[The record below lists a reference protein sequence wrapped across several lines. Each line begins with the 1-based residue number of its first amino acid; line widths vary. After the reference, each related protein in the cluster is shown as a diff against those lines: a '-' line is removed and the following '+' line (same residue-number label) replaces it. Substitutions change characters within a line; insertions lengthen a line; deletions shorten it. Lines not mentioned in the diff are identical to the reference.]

1 MPRALSE
8 RSNHLSIDAPAIVF
22 AHCVHECRIAYL
34 LSITFQGSRIERIET
49 MTLRPAPQRP
59 FQIIDRIAGEYE
71 PAAKV
76 PHFRFGSKAEPLR
89 RPILVCFRPESGHP
103 DRYC

>member
-8 RSNHLSIDAPAIVF
+8 RSSHLSIDAPAIVF

-76 PHFRFGSKAEPLR
+76 THFRFSSKTKPL
-89 RPILVCFRPESGHP
+89 PSPMLVSFLPKIEHPEK
-103 DRYC
+103 YC